1 MNLNVIKVAL
11 FACMVLFQNSIL
23 GQERI
28 NFETNIKPILTKHC
42 VNCHQNGGIAP
53 FALDN
58 WTDVDARAIM
68 IGAVTA
74 SKYMPPWRA
83 DTSFQHYKNEN
94 YLSKNEIELIQQWIQ
109 NEQPRGIVER
119 RKEKGLPPNKVKK
132 KQGTEIQIGY
142 NRAFVIKA
150 ENKEE
155 FRFFH
160 MPSKIKENGF
170 IQSIE
175 FAPGNKKQV
184 HHSRIMIDTT
194 QSISGIDGLSEEDS
208 SILKYQTKPLAD
220 PFLFGWVPGND
231 KIIFPKGIGKKIYA
245 NSDFI
250 VNVHYVPSPIQVVD
264 SSSIII
270 QLTDEP
276 VEREAQTLTLTE
288 NNISNQPFIIYPN
301 KKSTFYMRS
310 PILQDSISL
319 ISIMPHMHLLGKSF
333 KSYAITPDGNIL
345 PLVNVPSW
353 DFNWQTTY
361 QFTKFTLLLEYMPYE
376 VIRPGEKTRLVT
388 MITDEPTKELLY
400 TYKGIG
406 YNVRLF
412 DNKSDCEK
420 LKSVESVNDI
430 QKTRQQI
437 NETTNTWLLR
447 SHSKNDNQSHITSF
461 RDEEPLVSH

>member
-1 MNLNVIKVAL
+1 MNLNVFKVAL

-132 KQGTEIQIGY
+132 KQGTEIQIGF
-142 NRAFVIKA
+142 NRAFIIKG

-194 QSISGIDGLSEEDS
+194 QSISGIDGLAEEDS

-345 PLVNVPSW
+345 PLVHVPSW

-361 QFTKFTLLLEYMPYE
+361 QFTKFTVLPKGTVIYAEATYDNTNENPLNPYKPART
-376 VIRPGEKTRLVT
+376 VGYGWGSK
-388 MITDEPTKELLY
+388 DEMMNLILYYVKYRQGDELIDL
-400 TYKGIG
+400 
-406 YNVRLF
+406 
-412 DNKSDCEK
+412 
-420 LKSVESVNDI
+420 
-430 QKTRQQI
+430 
-437 NETTNTWLLR
+437 
-447 SHSKNDNQSHITSF
+447 
-461 RDEEPLVSH
+461 

>member
-58 WTDVDARAIM
+58 WTDVDARSIM

-132 KQGTEIQIGY
+132 KQGTEIQIGF
-142 NRAFVIKA
+142 NRAFIIKG

-345 PLVNVPSW
+345 PLVHVPSW

-361 QFTKFTLLLEYMPYE
+361 QFTKFTVLPKGTVIYAEATYDNTNENPLNPYKPART
-376 VIRPGEKTRLVT
+376 VGYGWGSK
-388 MITDEPTKELLY
+388 DEMMNLILYYVKYRQGDELIDL
-400 TYKGIG
+400 
-406 YNVRLF
+406 
-412 DNKSDCEK
+412 
-420 LKSVESVNDI
+420 
-430 QKTRQQI
+430 
-437 NETTNTWLLR
+437 
-447 SHSKNDNQSHITSF
+447 
-461 RDEEPLVSH
+461 

>member
-94 YLSKNEIELIQQWIQ
+94 YLSKTDIELIQQWIQ
-109 NEQPRGIVER
+109 NDQPRGIVER
-119 RKEKGLPPNKVKK
+119 RKEKGLPPSKVKK
-132 KQGTEIQIGY
+132 KQGTEIQIGF
-142 NRAFVIKA
+142 NRAFIIKG

-345 PLVNVPSW
+345 PLVHVPSW

-361 QFTKFTLLLEYMPYE
+361 QFTKFTVLPKGTVIYAEATYDNTNENPLNPYKPART
-376 VIRPGEKTRLVT
+376 VGYGWGSK
-388 MITDEPTKELLY
+388 DEMMNLILYYVKYRQGDELIDL
-400 TYKGIG
+400 
-406 YNVRLF
+406 
-412 DNKSDCEK
+412 
-420 LKSVESVNDI
+420 
-430 QKTRQQI
+430 
-437 NETTNTWLLR
+437 
-447 SHSKNDNQSHITSF
+447 
-461 RDEEPLVSH
+461 

>member
-1 MNLNVIKVAL
+1 MNLKVFNISLIA
-11 FACMVLFQNSIL
+11 FMVLHSSIL
-23 GQERI
+23 GQGKI
-28 NFETNIKPILTKHC
+28 DFETTIKPILTKHC
-42 VNCHQNGGIAP
+42 INCHQNGGIAP

-58 WTDVDARAIM
+58 WIDVDARAIM

-94 YLSKNEIELIQQWIQ
+94 YLSSTEIELIKQWIE
-109 NEQPRGIVER
+109 NEKPRGIVER
-119 RKEKGLPPNKVKK
+119 KKEKLFKQNKDKK
-132 KQGTEIQIGY
+132 KQENEIQIGF
-142 NRAFVIKA
+142 NRAFVIKG

-160 MPSKIKENGF
+160 MPSKMKENGY

-175 FAPGNKKQV
+175 FVPGNKKQV

-231 KIIFPKGIGKKIYA
+231 KIIFPKGIGKKMYA
-245 NSDFI
+245 KSDFI
-250 VNVHYVPSPIQVVD
+250 VNVHYVPSPIQVID

-270 QLTDEP
+270 KLSNDP
-276 VEREAQTLTLTE
+276 IEREAQTLTLTE
-288 NNISNQPFIIYPN
+288 QNISNQPFVIYPN

-333 KSYAITPDGNIL
+333 KSYAITPDGEIL
-345 PLVNVPSW
+345 PLVHVPNW

-361 QFTKFTLLLEYMPYE
+361 QFKKFTVLPKGT
-376 VIRPGEKTRLVT
+376 VIYAEATYDNTNENPLNPNKPAKTVGYGWGSK
-388 MITDEPTKELLY
+388 DEMMNLILYYVKYRQGDELIDL
-400 TYKGIG
+400 
-406 YNVRLF
+406 
-412 DNKSDCEK
+412 
-420 LKSVESVNDI
+420 
-430 QKTRQQI
+430 
-437 NETTNTWLLR
+437 
-447 SHSKNDNQSHITSF
+447 
-461 RDEEPLVSH
+461 

>member
-132 KQGTEIQIGY
+132 KQGTEIQIGF
-142 NRAFVIKA
+142 NRAFIIKG

-345 PLVNVPSW
+345 PLVHVPSW

-361 QFTKFTLLLEYMPYE
+361 QFTKFTVLPKGTVIYAEATYDNTNENPLNPYKPART
-376 VIRPGEKTRLVT
+376 VGYGWGSK
-388 MITDEPTKELLY
+388 DEMMNLILYYVKYRQGDELIDL
-400 TYKGIG
+400 
-406 YNVRLF
+406 
-412 DNKSDCEK
+412 
-420 LKSVESVNDI
+420 
-430 QKTRQQI
+430 
-437 NETTNTWLLR
+437 
-447 SHSKNDNQSHITSF
+447 
-461 RDEEPLVSH
+461 

>member
-1 MNLNVIKVAL
+1 MNLNLFNVSLIAL
-11 FACMVLFQNSIL
+11 MVLFQNSIF
-23 GQERI
+23 GQEKI

-58 WTDVDARAIM
+58 WADVDARAIM
-68 IGAVTA
+68 IGAVTT

-94 YLSKNEIELIQQWIQ
+94 YLSKTEIELIQQWIQ
-109 NEQPRGIVER
+109 NDQPRGIVER
-119 RKEKGLPPNKVKK
+119 RKEKGSQQNKVKK
-132 KQGTEIQIGY
+132 KQGTEIQIGF
-142 NRAFVIKA
+142 NRAFVIKG

-160 MPSKIKENGF
+160 MPSKIKENGY

-175 FAPGNKKQV
+175 FVPGNKKQV

-250 VNVHYVPSPIQVVD
+250 LNVHYVPSPIQVVD

-270 QLTDEP
+270 QLSDEP
-276 VEREAQTLTLTE
+276 IEREAQTLTLTE

-310 PILQDSISL
+310 PVLQDSISL

-333 KSYAITPDGNIL
+333 KSYAITPDGNVL
-345 PLVNVPSW
+345 PLVHVPSW

-361 QFTKFTLLLEYMPYE
+361 QFTKFTLLPKGSVIYAEATYDNTNENSLNPYKPART
-376 VIRPGEKTRLVT
+376 VGYGWGSK
-388 MITDEPTKELLY
+388 DEMMNLILYYVKYRQGDELIDL
-400 TYKGIG
+400 
-406 YNVRLF
+406 
-412 DNKSDCEK
+412 
-420 LKSVESVNDI
+420 
-430 QKTRQQI
+430 
-437 NETTNTWLLR
+437 
-447 SHSKNDNQSHITSF
+447 
-461 RDEEPLVSH
+461 

>member
-1 MNLNVIKVAL
+1 
-11 FACMVLFQNSIL
+11 MVLLHHPIL
-23 GQERI
+23 GQEKI

-58 WTDVDARAIM
+58 WKDVDARAIM

-74 SKYMPPWRA
+74 SKYMPPWGA

-94 YLSKNEIELIQQWIQ
+94 YLSKTEIELIQQWIQ
-109 NEQPRGIVER
+109 NEQPRGSVER
-119 RKEKGLPPNKVKK
+119 RKEKLIPQNKVKK
-132 KQGTEIQIGY
+132 KQGTTIQIGF
-142 NRAFVIKA
+142 NRAFVIKG

-160 MPSKIKENGF
+160 LPSKIKENGY

-250 VNVHYVPSPIQVVD
+250 VNVHYVPSPIQVID

-270 QLTDEP
+270 QLSNDP
-276 VEREAQTLTLTE
+276 IEREAETLTLTE

-333 KSYAITPDGNIL
+333 KSYAITPDGTIV

-361 QFTKFTLLLEYMPYE
+361 QFKKFTVLPKGTVIYAEATYDNTNENPLNPYKPART
-376 VIRPGEKTRLVT
+376 VGYGWGSK
-388 MITDEPTKELLY
+388 DEMMNLILYYVKYRQGDELIDL
-400 TYKGIG
+400 
-406 YNVRLF
+406 
-412 DNKSDCEK
+412 
-420 LKSVESVNDI
+420 
-430 QKTRQQI
+430 
-437 NETTNTWLLR
+437 
-447 SHSKNDNQSHITSF
+447 
-461 RDEEPLVSH
+461 

>member
-53 FALDN
+53 FSLDN
-58 WTDVDARAIM
+58 WADVDARAIM

-94 YLSKNEIELIQQWIQ
+94 YLSKTDIELIQQWIQ
-109 NEQPRGIVER
+109 NDQPRGIVER
-119 RKEKGLPPNKVKK
+119 RKEKGSQQIKVKK
-132 KQGTEIQIGY
+132 KQENEIQIGF
-142 NRAFVIKA
+142 NRAFVIKG

-160 MPSKIKENGF
+160 LPSKIKENGY

-270 QLTDEP
+270 QLSNEP
-276 VEREAQTLTLTE
+276 IEREAQTLTLTE

-333 KSYAITPDGNIL
+333 KSYAITPEGNIL
-345 PLVNVPSW
+345 PLVHVPSW

-361 QFTKFTLLLEYMPYE
+361 QFTKFTVLPKGTVIYAEATYDNTNENPLNPYKPART
-376 VIRPGEKTRLVT
+376 VGYGWGSK
-388 MITDEPTKELLY
+388 DEMMNLILYYVKYRQGDELIDL
-400 TYKGIG
+400 
-406 YNVRLF
+406 
-412 DNKSDCEK
+412 
-420 LKSVESVNDI
+420 
-430 QKTRQQI
+430 
-437 NETTNTWLLR
+437 
-447 SHSKNDNQSHITSF
+447 
-461 RDEEPLVSH
+461 

>member
-1 MNLNVIKVAL
+1 MNLNVFKVAL

-42 VNCHQNGGIAP
+42 VNCHQSGGIAP

-132 KQGTEIQIGY
+132 KQGTEIQIGF
-142 NRAFVIKA
+142 NRAFIIKG

-264 SSSIII
+264 SSSII
-270 QLTDEP
+270 
-276 VEREAQTLTLTE
+276 
-288 NNISNQPFIIYPN
+288 
-301 KKSTFYMRS
+301 K
-310 PILQDSISL
+310 
-319 ISIMPHMHLLGKSF
+319 
-333 KSYAITPDGNIL
+333 
-345 PLVNVPSW
+345 
-353 DFNWQTTY
+353 
-361 QFTKFTLLLEYMPYE
+361 
-376 VIRPGEKTRLVT
+376 
-388 MITDEPTKELLY
+388 
-400 TYKGIG
+400 
-406 YNVRLF
+406 
-412 DNKSDCEK
+412 
-420 LKSVESVNDI
+420 
-430 QKTRQQI
+430 
-437 NETTNTWLLR
+437 
-447 SHSKNDNQSHITSF
+447 
-461 RDEEPLVSH
+461 

>member
-1 MNLNVIKVAL
+1 MNLKVFNISLIA
-11 FACMVLFQNSIL
+11 FMVLHSSIL
-23 GQERI
+23 GQGKI
-28 NFETNIKPILTKHC
+28 DFETTIKPILTKHC
-42 VNCHQNGGIAP
+42 INCHQNGGIAP

-58 WTDVDARAIM
+58 WIDVDARAIM

-94 YLSKNEIELIQQWIQ
+94 YLSSTEIELIKQWIE
-109 NEQPRGIVER
+109 NEKPRGIVER
-119 RKEKGLPPNKVKK
+119 KKEKLFTQNKDKK
-132 KQGTEIQIGY
+132 KQENEIQIGF
-142 NRAFVIKA
+142 NRAFVIKG

-160 MPSKIKENGF
+160 MPSKMKENGY

-175 FAPGNKKQV
+175 FVPGNKKQV

-231 KIIFPKGIGKKIYA
+231 KIIFPKGIGKKMYA
-245 NSDFI
+245 KSDFI
-250 VNVHYVPSPIQVVD
+250 VNVHYVPSPIQVID

-270 QLTDEP
+270 KLSDDP
-276 VEREAQTLTLTE
+276 IEREAQTLTLTE
-288 NNISNQPFIIYPN
+288 QNISNQPFVIYPN

-333 KSYAITPDGNIL
+333 KSYAITPDGEIL
-345 PLVNVPSW
+345 PLVHVPNW

-361 QFTKFTLLLEYMPYE
+361 QFKKFTVLPKGT
-376 VIRPGEKTRLVT
+376 VIYAEATYDNTNENPLNPNKPAKTVGYGWGSK
-388 MITDEPTKELLY
+388 DEMMNLILYYVKYRQGDELIDL
-400 TYKGIG
+400 
-406 YNVRLF
+406 
-412 DNKSDCEK
+412 
-420 LKSVESVNDI
+420 
-430 QKTRQQI
+430 
-437 NETTNTWLLR
+437 
-447 SHSKNDNQSHITSF
+447 
-461 RDEEPLVSH
+461 

>member
-1 MNLNVIKVAL
+1 MNLKLFKVSLIAL
-11 FACMVLFQNSIL
+11 MVLLQNSIL
-23 GQERI
+23 GQEKI

-58 WTDVDARAIM
+58 WSDVDARAIM
-68 IGAVTA
+68 IGAVTS

-94 YLSKNEIELIQQWIQ
+94 YLSKTDIELIQQWIQ
-109 NEQPRGIVER
+109 NEQPRGTVER
-119 RKEKGLPPNKVKK
+119 RKEKSFPQNKVKK
-132 KQGTEIQIGY
+132 KQGNEIQIGF
-142 NRAFVIKA
+142 NRAFVIKG

-160 MPSKIKENGF
+160 LPSKIKENGY

-175 FAPGNKKQV
+175 FAPGNRKQV

-270 QLTDEP
+270 QLSDEP

-345 PLVNVPSW
+345 PLVHVPSW

-361 QFTKFTLLLEYMPYE
+361 QFTKFTVLPKGTVIYAEATYDNTNENPLNPYKPART
-376 VIRPGEKTRLVT
+376 VGYGWGSK
-388 MITDEPTKELLY
+388 DEMMNLILYYVKYRQGDELIDL
-400 TYKGIG
+400 
-406 YNVRLF
+406 
-412 DNKSDCEK
+412 
-420 LKSVESVNDI
+420 
-430 QKTRQQI
+430 
-437 NETTNTWLLR
+437 
-447 SHSKNDNQSHITSF
+447 
-461 RDEEPLVSH
+461 

>member
-1 MNLNVIKVAL
+1 MNLTVFKVAL

-132 KQGTEIQIGY
+132 KQGNEIQIGF
-142 NRAFVIKA
+142 NRAFVIKG

-160 MPSKIKENGF
+160 MPSKIKEIGY
-170 IQSIE
+170 IKSIE

-270 QLTDEP
+270 QLSDEP
-276 VEREAQTLTLTE
+276 IEREAQTLTLTE

-345 PLVNVPSW
+345 PLVHVPSW

-361 QFTKFTLLLEYMPYE
+361 QFTKFTLLPKGSVIYGEATYDNTNENPLNPYKPART
-376 VIRPGEKTRLVT
+376 VGYGWGSK
-388 MITDEPTKELLY
+388 DEMMNLILYYVKYRQGDELIDL
-400 TYKGIG
+400 
-406 YNVRLF
+406 
-412 DNKSDCEK
+412 
-420 LKSVESVNDI
+420 
-430 QKTRQQI
+430 
-437 NETTNTWLLR
+437 
-447 SHSKNDNQSHITSF
+447 
-461 RDEEPLVSH
+461 

>member
-1 MNLNVIKVAL
+1 MNLKLFKVVL
-11 FACMVLFQNSIL
+11 FALMVLVQNSIL
-23 GQERI
+23 GQEKI

-58 WTDVDARAIM
+58 WADVDARAIM

-94 YLSKNEIELIQQWIQ
+94 YLSKTDIELIQQWIQ
-109 NEQPRGIVER
+109 NDQPRGIVER
-119 RKEKGLPPNKVKK
+119 RKEKGSQQIKIKK
-132 KQGTEIQIGY
+132 KQGNEIQIGF
-142 NRAFVIKA
+142 NRAFVIKG

-160 MPSKIKENGF
+160 MPSKIKENGY

-175 FAPGNKKQV
+175 FVPGNKKQV

-270 QLTDEP
+270 QLSNEP
-276 VEREAQTLTLTE
+276 IEREAQTLTLTE

-310 PILQDSISL
+310 PVLQDSISL
-319 ISIMPHMHLLGKSF
+319 ISIMPHMHLLGKTF
-333 KSYAITPDGNIL
+333 KSYAITPDGNII
-345 PLVNVPSW
+345 PLVQVPSW

-361 QFTKFTLLLEYMPYE
+361 QFTKFILLPKGSVIYAEATYDNTNENPLNPYKPART
-376 VIRPGEKTRLVT
+376 VGYGWGSK
-388 MITDEPTKELLY
+388 DEMMNLILYYVKYRQGDELIDL
-400 TYKGIG
+400 
-406 YNVRLF
+406 
-412 DNKSDCEK
+412 
-420 LKSVESVNDI
+420 
-430 QKTRQQI
+430 
-437 NETTNTWLLR
+437 
-447 SHSKNDNQSHITSF
+447 
-461 RDEEPLVSH
+461 

>member
-1 MNLNVIKVAL
+1 MNLNLFNVSLIAL
-11 FACMVLFQNSIL
+11 MVLFQNSIF
-23 GQERI
+23 GQEKI

-58 WTDVDARAIM
+58 WADVDARAIM
-68 IGAVTA
+68 IGAVTT

-94 YLSKNEIELIQQWIQ
+94 YLSKTEIELIQQWIQ

-119 RKEKGLPPNKVKK
+119 RKEKGSQQNKVKK
-132 KQGTEIQIGY
+132 KQGTEIQIGF
-142 NRAFVIKA
+142 NRAFVIKG

-160 MPSKIKENGF
+160 MPSKIKENGY

-175 FAPGNKKQV
+175 FVPGNKKQV

-250 VNVHYVPSPIQVVD
+250 LNVHYVPSPIQVVD

-270 QLTDEP
+270 QLPDEP
-276 VEREAQTLTLTE
+276 IETEAQPLTLTE
-288 NNISNQPFIIYPN
+288 NNISNQPFTIYPN

-310 PILQDSISL
+310 PVLQDSISL

-333 KSYAITPDGNIL
+333 KSYAITPDGNVL
-345 PLVNVPSW
+345 PLVHVPSW

-361 QFTKFTLLLEYMPYE
+361 QFTKFTLLPKGSVIYAEATYDNTNENSLNPYKPART
-376 VIRPGEKTRLVT
+376 VGYGWGSK
-388 MITDEPTKELLY
+388 DEMMNLILYYVKYRQGDELIDL
-400 TYKGIG
+400 
-406 YNVRLF
+406 
-412 DNKSDCEK
+412 
-420 LKSVESVNDI
+420 
-430 QKTRQQI
+430 
-437 NETTNTWLLR
+437 
-447 SHSKNDNQSHITSF
+447 
-461 RDEEPLVSH
+461 

>member
-1 MNLNVIKVAL
+1 MNLNVFKLAL

-42 VNCHQNGGIAP
+42 VNCHQSGGIAP

-119 RKEKGLPPNKVKK
+119 RTEKGLPPNKVKK
-132 KQGTEIQIGY
+132 KQGTEIQIGFD
-142 NRAFVIKA
+142 RAFIIKG

-160 MPSKIKENGF
+160 LPSKIKENGF

-345 PLVNVPSW
+345 PLVHVPSW

-361 QFTKFTLLLEYMPYE
+361 QFTKFTVLPKGTVIYAEATYDNTNENPLNPYKPART
-376 VIRPGEKTRLVT
+376 VGYGWGSK
-388 MITDEPTKELLY
+388 DEMMNLILYYVKYRQGDELIDL
-400 TYKGIG
+400 
-406 YNVRLF
+406 
-412 DNKSDCEK
+412 
-420 LKSVESVNDI
+420 
-430 QKTRQQI
+430 
-437 NETTNTWLLR
+437 
-447 SHSKNDNQSHITSF
+447 
-461 RDEEPLVSH
+461 

>member
-1 MNLNVIKVAL
+1 MNLKLFKLVL
-11 FACMVLFQNSIL
+11 FALMVLVQNSIL
-23 GQERI
+23 GQEKI

-58 WTDVDARAIM
+58 WADVDARAIM

-94 YLSKNEIELIQQWIQ
+94 YLSKTDIELIQQWIQ
-109 NEQPRGIVER
+109 NDQPRGIVER
-119 RKEKGLPPNKVKK
+119 RKEKGSQQIKVKK
-132 KQGTEIQIGY
+132 KQGNEIQIGF
-142 NRAFVIKA
+142 NRAFVIKG

-160 MPSKIKENGF
+160 MPSKIKENGY

-175 FAPGNKKQV
+175 FVPGNKKQV

-270 QLTDEP
+270 QLSNEP
-276 VEREAQTLTLTE
+276 IEREAQTLTLTE

-310 PILQDSISL
+310 PVLQDSISL
-319 ISIMPHMHLLGKSF
+319 ISIMPHMHLLGKTF
-333 KSYAITPDGNIL
+333 KSYAITPDGNII
-345 PLVNVPSW
+345 PLVHVPSW

-361 QFTKFTLLLEYMPYE
+361 QFTKFTLLPKGSVIYAEATYDNTNENPLNPYKPART
-376 VIRPGEKTRLVT
+376 VGYGWGSK
-388 MITDEPTKELLY
+388 DEMMNLILYYVKYRQGDELIDL
-400 TYKGIG
+400 
-406 YNVRLF
+406 
-412 DNKSDCEK
+412 
-420 LKSVESVNDI
+420 
-430 QKTRQQI
+430 
-437 NETTNTWLLR
+437 
-447 SHSKNDNQSHITSF
+447 
-461 RDEEPLVSH
+461 

>member
-94 YLSKNEIELIQQWIQ
+94 YLSKTDIELIQQWIQ
-109 NEQPRGIVER
+109 NDQPRGIVER
-119 RKEKGLPPNKVKK
+119 RKEKGSQQIKVKK
-132 KQGTEIQIGY
+132 KQENEIQIGF
-142 NRAFVIKA
+142 NRAFVIKG

-160 MPSKIKENGF
+160 MPSKIKENGY

-250 VNVHYVPSPIQVVD
+250 VNVHYVPSPIQVID

-270 QLTDEP
+270 QLTNEP
-276 VEREAQTLTLTE
+276 IEREAQTLTLTE
-288 NNISNQPFIIYPN
+288 NNISNQPFIVYPN

-361 QFTKFTLLLEYMPYE
+361 QFTKFTLLPKGSVIYAEATYDNTNENPLNPYKPART
-376 VIRPGEKTRLVT
+376 VGYGWGSK
-388 MITDEPTKELLY
+388 DEMMNLILYYVKYRQGDELIDL
-400 TYKGIG
+400 
-406 YNVRLF
+406 
-412 DNKSDCEK
+412 
-420 LKSVESVNDI
+420 
-430 QKTRQQI
+430 
-437 NETTNTWLLR
+437 
-447 SHSKNDNQSHITSF
+447 
-461 RDEEPLVSH
+461 

>member
-1 MNLNVIKVAL
+1 MNLKLFKLVL
-11 FACMVLFQNSIL
+11 FALMVLVQNSIL
-23 GQERI
+23 GQEKI

-58 WTDVDARAIM
+58 WADVDARAIM

-94 YLSKNEIELIQQWIQ
+94 YLSKTEIELIQEWIQ
-109 NEQPRGIVER
+109 NDQPRGIVER
-119 RKEKGLPPNKVKK
+119 RKEKGSQQIKVKK
-132 KQGTEIQIGY
+132 KQGNEIQIGF
-142 NRAFVIKA
+142 NRAFVIKG

-160 MPSKIKENGF
+160 MPSKIKENGY

-175 FAPGNKKQV
+175 FVPGNKKQV

-270 QLTDEP
+270 QLSNEP
-276 VEREAQTLTLTE
+276 IEREAQTLTLTE

-310 PILQDSISL
+310 PVLQDSISL
-319 ISIMPHMHLLGKSF
+319 ISIMPHMHLLGKTF
-333 KSYAITPDGNIL
+333 KSYAITPDGNII
-345 PLVNVPSW
+345 PLVHVPSW

-361 QFTKFTLLLEYMPYE
+361 QFTKFTLLPKGSVIYAEATYDNTNENPLNPYKPART
-376 VIRPGEKTRLVT
+376 VGYGWGSK
-388 MITDEPTKELLY
+388 DEMMNLILYYVKYRQGDELIDL
-400 TYKGIG
+400 
-406 YNVRLF
+406 
-412 DNKSDCEK
+412 
-420 LKSVESVNDI
+420 
-430 QKTRQQI
+430 
-437 NETTNTWLLR
+437 
-447 SHSKNDNQSHITSF
+447 
-461 RDEEPLVSH
+461 

>member
-1 MNLNVIKVAL
+1 MNLKLFKVVL
-11 FACMVLFQNSIL
+11 FALMVLVQNSIL
-23 GQERI
+23 GQEKI

-58 WTDVDARAIM
+58 WADVDARAIM

-94 YLSKNEIELIQQWIQ
+94 YLSKTEIDLIQQWIQ
-109 NEQPRGIVER
+109 NDQPRGIVER
-119 RKEKGLPPNKVKK
+119 RKEKGSQQIKVKK
-132 KQGTEIQIGY
+132 KQGNEIQIGF
-142 NRAFVIKA
+142 NRAFVIKG

-160 MPSKIKENGF
+160 MPSKIKENGY

-175 FAPGNKKQV
+175 FVPGNKKQV

-270 QLTDEP
+270 QLSNEP
-276 VEREAQTLTLTE
+276 IEREAQTLTLTE

-310 PILQDSISL
+310 PVLQDSISL
-319 ISIMPHMHLLGKSF
+319 ISIMPHMHLLGKTF
-333 KSYAITPDGNIL
+333 KSYAITPDGNII

-361 QFTKFTLLLEYMPYE
+361 QFTKFTLLPKGSVIYAEATYDNTNENPLNPYKPART
-376 VIRPGEKTRLVT
+376 VGYGWGSK
-388 MITDEPTKELLY
+388 DEMMNLILYYVKYRQGDELIDL
-400 TYKGIG
+400 
-406 YNVRLF
+406 
-412 DNKSDCEK
+412 
-420 LKSVESVNDI
+420 
-430 QKTRQQI
+430 
-437 NETTNTWLLR
+437 
-447 SHSKNDNQSHITSF
+447 
-461 RDEEPLVSH
+461 

>member
-132 KQGTEIQIGY
+132 KQGTEIQIGF
-142 NRAFVIKA
+142 NRAFIIKG

-160 MPSKIKENGF
+160 MPSKIKENGY

-175 FAPGNKKQV
+175 FVPGNKKQV

-270 QLTDEP
+270 QLSNEP
-276 VEREAQTLTLTE
+276 IEREAQTLTLTE

-310 PILQDSISL
+310 PVLQDSISL
-319 ISIMPHMHLLGKSF
+319 ISIMPHMHLLGKTF
-333 KSYAITPDGNIL
+333 KSYAITPDGNII
-345 PLVNVPSW
+345 PLVHVPSW

-361 QFTKFTLLLEYMPYE
+361 QFTKFTVLPKGTVIYAEATYDNTNENPLNPYKPART
-376 VIRPGEKTRLVT
+376 VGYGWGSK
-388 MITDEPTKELLY
+388 DEMMNLILYYVKYRQGDELIDL
-400 TYKGIG
+400 
-406 YNVRLF
+406 
-412 DNKSDCEK
+412 
-420 LKSVESVNDI
+420 
-430 QKTRQQI
+430 
-437 NETTNTWLLR
+437 
-447 SHSKNDNQSHITSF
+447 
-461 RDEEPLVSH
+461 

>member
-23 GQERI
+23 GQVRI

-94 YLSKNEIELIQQWIQ
+94 YLSKTEIELIQQWIQ

-132 KQGTEIQIGY
+132 KQGTEIQIGF
-142 NRAFVIKA
+142 NRAFIIKG

-160 MPSKIKENGF
+160 MPSKIKENGY

-175 FAPGNKKQV
+175 FVPGNKKQV

-345 PLVNVPSW
+345 PLVHVPSW

-361 QFTKFTLLLEYMPYE
+361 QFTKFTVLPKGTVIYAEATYDNTNENPLNPYKPART
-376 VIRPGEKTRLVT
+376 VGYGWGSK
-388 MITDEPTKELLY
+388 DEMMNLILYYVKYRQGDELIDL
-400 TYKGIG
+400 
-406 YNVRLF
+406 
-412 DNKSDCEK
+412 
-420 LKSVESVNDI
+420 
-430 QKTRQQI
+430 
-437 NETTNTWLLR
+437 
-447 SHSKNDNQSHITSF
+447 
-461 RDEEPLVSH
+461 

>member
-1 MNLNVIKVAL
+1 MNLNVFKVAL

-132 KQGTEIQIGY
+132 KQGTEIQIGF
-142 NRAFVIKA
+142 NRAFIIKG

-270 QLTDEP
+270 QLSDEP

-345 PLVNVPSW
+345 PLVHVPSW

-361 QFTKFTLLLEYMPYE
+361 QFTKFTVLPKGTVIYAEATYDNTNENPLNPYKPART
-376 VIRPGEKTRLVT
+376 VGYGWGSK
-388 MITDEPTKELLY
+388 DEMMNLILYYVKYRQGDELIDL
-400 TYKGIG
+400 
-406 YNVRLF
+406 
-412 DNKSDCEK
+412 
-420 LKSVESVNDI
+420 
-430 QKTRQQI
+430 
-437 NETTNTWLLR
+437 
-447 SHSKNDNQSHITSF
+447 
-461 RDEEPLVSH
+461 

>member
-94 YLSKNEIELIQQWIQ
+94 YLSKTDIELIQQWIQ
-109 NEQPRGIVER
+109 NDQPRGIVER
-119 RKEKGLPPNKVKK
+119 RKEKGSQQIKVKK
-132 KQGTEIQIGY
+132 KQGNEIQIGF
-142 NRAFVIKA
+142 NRAFVIKG

-345 PLVNVPSW
+345 PLVHVPSW

-361 QFTKFTLLLEYMPYE
+361 QFTKFTVLPKGTVIYAEATYDNTNENPLNPYKPART
-376 VIRPGEKTRLVT
+376 VGYGWGSK
-388 MITDEPTKELLY
+388 DEMMNLILYYVKYRQGDELIDL
-400 TYKGIG
+400 
-406 YNVRLF
+406 
-412 DNKSDCEK
+412 
-420 LKSVESVNDI
+420 
-430 QKTRQQI
+430 
-437 NETTNTWLLR
+437 
-447 SHSKNDNQSHITSF
+447 
-461 RDEEPLVSH
+461 

>member
-1 MNLNVIKVAL
+1 MNLNVFKVAL
-11 FACMVLFQNSIL
+11 IALMLLFQNSIL
-23 GQERI
+23 GQEKI

-132 KQGTEIQIGY
+132 KQGTEIQIGF
-142 NRAFVIKA
+142 NRAFIIKG

-345 PLVNVPSW
+345 PLVHVPSW

-361 QFTKFTLLLEYMPYE
+361 QFTKFTVLPKGTVIYAEATYDNTNENPLNPYKPART
-376 VIRPGEKTRLVT
+376 VGYGWGSK
-388 MITDEPTKELLY
+388 DEMMNLILYYVKYRQGDELIDL
-400 TYKGIG
+400 
-406 YNVRLF
+406 
-412 DNKSDCEK
+412 
-420 LKSVESVNDI
+420 
-430 QKTRQQI
+430 
-437 NETTNTWLLR
+437 
-447 SHSKNDNQSHITSF
+447 
-461 RDEEPLVSH
+461 

>member
-1 MNLNVIKVAL
+1 MNLKLFKLVL
-11 FACMVLFQNSIL
+11 FALMVLVQNSIL
-23 GQERI
+23 GQEKI

-58 WTDVDARAIM
+58 WADVDARAIM

-94 YLSKNEIELIQQWIQ
+94 YLSKTEIELIQEWIQ
-109 NEQPRGIVER
+109 NDQPRGIVER
-119 RKEKGLPPNKVKK
+119 RKEKGSQQIKVKK
-132 KQGTEIQIGY
+132 KQGNEIQIGF
-142 NRAFVIKA
+142 NRAFVIKG

-160 MPSKIKENGF
+160 MPSKIKENGY

-175 FAPGNKKQV
+175 FVPGNKKQV

-194 QSISGIDGLSEEDS
+194 QSINGIDGLSEEDS

-270 QLTDEP
+270 QLSNEP
-276 VEREAQTLTLTE
+276 IEREAQTLTLTE

-310 PILQDSISL
+310 PVLQDSISL
-319 ISIMPHMHLLGKSF
+319 ISIMPHMHLLGKTF
-333 KSYAITPDGNIL
+333 KSYAITPDGNII
-345 PLVNVPSW
+345 PLVHVPSW

-361 QFTKFTLLLEYMPYE
+361 QFTKFTLLPKGSVIYAEATYDNTNENPLNPYKPART
-376 VIRPGEKTRLVT
+376 VGYGWGSK
-388 MITDEPTKELLY
+388 DEMMNLILYYVKYRQGDELIDL
-400 TYKGIG
+400 
-406 YNVRLF
+406 
-412 DNKSDCEK
+412 
-420 LKSVESVNDI
+420 
-430 QKTRQQI
+430 
-437 NETTNTWLLR
+437 
-447 SHSKNDNQSHITSF
+447 
-461 RDEEPLVSH
+461 